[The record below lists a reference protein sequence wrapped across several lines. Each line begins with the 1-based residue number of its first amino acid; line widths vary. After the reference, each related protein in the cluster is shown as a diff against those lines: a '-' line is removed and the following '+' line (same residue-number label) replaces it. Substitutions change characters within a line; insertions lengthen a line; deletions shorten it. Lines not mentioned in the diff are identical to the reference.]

1 MLASD
6 RPQVGST
13 SPPVTS
19 AAQSATDSA
28 RASSGLTRTARPPA
42 RFSADS
48 SESGRNREHA
58 RSIAARCS
66 ARTWLAAS
74 SRAGLVTRTE
84 QNVPRALIAR
94 PATPGTAG
102 RASVIA
108 WPRRRAGAVA
118 RVRAAVVMAVTGV
131 GAGSIPG
138 GPVRASAGGGG
149 AAGRRVGGGGRRA
162 RRGRARR
169 PGQRGGRAWLRRG
182 MAARTGLA
190 PGSRPVPAGRARAV
204 RPVMAGRGR
213 AGGGGRGGRGGARV
227 GRGSGGRRRGGRRRG
242 VEQVHEPDQADDAQ
256 QGRPPG

>member
-48 SESGRNREHA
+48 SESGRNLEHA

-74 SRAGLVTRTE
+74 SRAGLVTRTA

-138 GPVRASAGGGG
+138 GPARARAPAGRAAGVPREMAGGGG
-149 AAGRRVGGGGRRA
+149 G
-162 RRGRARR
+162 
-169 PGQRGGRAWLRRG
+169 
-182 MAARTGLA
+182 
-190 PGSRPVPAGRARAV
+190 
-204 RPVMAGRGR
+204 
-213 AGGGGRGGRGGARV
+213 GGGGRGGGGGARV

-256 QGRPPG
+256 QGRPPGQGGQ